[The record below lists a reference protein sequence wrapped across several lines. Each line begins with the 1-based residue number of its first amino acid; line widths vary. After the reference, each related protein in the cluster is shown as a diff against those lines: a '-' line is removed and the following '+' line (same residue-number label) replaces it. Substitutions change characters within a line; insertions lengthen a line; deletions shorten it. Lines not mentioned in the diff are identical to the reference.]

1 MLKEREKQKADVVL
15 RLKVLSLATLIALLL
30 APSRTSSSTD
40 FDRNYPVEG
49 GGHLAVSNVTGN
61 IRVSSWNKSSIS
73 VKAITRQPSLIAED
87 VAGSD
92 ITIRVKRQFRPT
104 RVDFDVTVPTEA
116 SLSLSNFFGNIEV
129 KSLTGHISISAID
142 GDVHLMGISS
152 SSLDVKVTS
161 GDIYFDGELHEGGSY
176 ALQTMKGDVDVT
188 LPKGASF
195 NLNARAL
202 SENINLGSFVTG
214 LTGGNKSSKGISG
227 THLRGGPRLNLT
239 TYAGRIIMHNK

>member
-1 MLKEREKQKADVVL
+1 
-15 RLKVLSLATLIALLL
+15 
-30 APSRTSSSTD
+30 
-40 FDRNYPVEG
+40 
-49 GGHLAVSNVTGN
+49 
-61 IRVSSWNKSSIS
+61 
-73 VKAITRQPSLIAED
+73 
-87 VAGSD
+87 
-92 ITIRVKRQFRPT
+92 
-104 RVDFDVTVPTEA
+104 
-116 SLSLSNFFGNIEV
+116 
-129 KSLTGHISISAID
+129 HISISAID

-214 LTGGNKSSKGISG
+214 LTGGEKNTKGVFWNH
-227 THLRGGPRLNLT
+227 TRRGPPLHTTTPTGGNLQ
-239 TYAGRIIMHNK
+239 HNKKYLSRV